1 MALPYFFSAINPE
14 IIVIG
19 AFFFIFFAFIN
30 FGLSK
35 VFRDRYGNVNVL
47 TSAIISI
54 CISILII
61 YFGRNVVSNLVEGLR
76 LSSAILYVL
85 SGVGVLVILYLLRK
99 SLRFGMILML
109 VGAGLILVGALTDFF
124 YQKWF
129 VILFG
134 ALMFIIGI
142 ASCVKKKPKSP
153 RYSQKEHQTKYR
165 GDYHKYKYKT
175 KELRAKQEYEYHQR
189 LEGRRKVQ
197 KRDLERE
204 QRRQTAK
211 EKKLKERYA
220 RRFGSRTARKRFK
233 K

>member
-1 MALPYFFSAINPE
+1 MALPYFFNAINPE
-14 IIVIG
+14 IIVLG

-30 FGLSK
+30 YTLSK

-61 YFGRNVVSNLVEGLR
+61 YFGRNVISNLVEGLR

-99 SLRFGMILML
+99 SLRFCMILML

-134 ALMFIIGI
+134 ALILI
-142 ASCVKKKPKSP
+142 AGLAWCLKKKKNILSDALDPNFKRYAESP
-153 RYSQKEHQTKYR
+153 RSPRPTRSRKSTSLRRFRYSAGMRR
-165 GDYHKYKYKT
+165 GGLKPT
-175 KELRAKQEYEYHQR
+175 RGRFVGRAA
-189 LEGRRKVQ
+189 
-197 KRDLERE
+197 
-204 QRRQTAK
+204 T
-211 EKKLKERYA
+211 ERYA